1 MIHFFTLLFAGALFG
16 AGLGLSGMTDP
27 SRVIG
32 FLDVTGNWDPSLA
45 LVMSGAI
52 VSFGLGLVL
61 WRRQS
66 GGQGWFGHVL
76 PKADSSPLDRPLVL
90 GSIVFGIGWGLS
102 GFCPGPAIVNFGALR
117 TEALAFVPAMG
128 VGMILARVVFGAD
141 RD

>member
-1 MIHFFTLLFAGALFG
+1 
-16 AGLGLSGMTDP
+16 
-27 SRVIG
+27 
-32 FLDVTGNWDPSLA
+32 
-45 LVMSGAI
+45 
-52 VSFGLGLVL
+52 
-61 WRRQS
+61 
-66 GGQGWFGHVL
+66 VL

-117 TEALAFVPAMG
+117 PEALAFVPAMG